1 MFSFLF
7 YHKISWKQFL
17 QKLRLFVLY
26 GFNDVLVVTGEVEE
40 GSTGPG
46 VWQLNQWLIA
56 QRILSAEEQDSQK
69 QNKPQ
74 GKQYNWFSQVSPAAA
89 PLVREIR

>member
-26 GFNDVLVVTGEVEE
+26 CFNDVLVITGEVEE
-40 GSTGPG
+40 RSTGPG

-56 QRILSAEEQDSQK
+56 QRILSAEQSKIVRNKTNRKENSAIDSAGSHQ
-69 QNKPQ
+69 
-74 GKQYNWFSQVSPAAA
+74 
-89 PLVREIR
+89 PLRLSYVR